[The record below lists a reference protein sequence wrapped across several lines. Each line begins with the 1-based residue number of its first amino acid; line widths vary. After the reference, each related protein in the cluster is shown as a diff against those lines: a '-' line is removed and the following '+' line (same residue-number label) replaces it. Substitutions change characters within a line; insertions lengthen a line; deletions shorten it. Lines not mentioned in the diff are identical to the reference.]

1 MRWLQ
6 EGLSAGAEPNV
17 TQRLRQYERRERII
31 LWTGASLGGLIAL
44 FAAIEF
50 SRESDLP
57 AWLLPV
63 VPLLIIVS
71 GGFAAAARIR
81 FEAAAE
87 LLTRGIGDQT
97 FAEDDYLPDDLLGW
111 PILAEFTYVWHVRL
125 AGLAGLALVTI
136 VIWSAVIGPERTES
150 VGPPA
155 DPTAI
160 TSTAITSTATP
171 TTTPLDGLL
180 GDADC
185 NHKTNETDALFLLQ
199 FQNGLIPTLP
209 CPENGDVNGTGTT
222 NSLDAIL
229 ILQLTSGLISS
240 LPP

>member
-6 EGLSAGAEPNV
+6 ERLSAGAEPNV
-17 TQRLRQYERRERII
+17 RQRLRQYERRERII
-31 LWTGASLGGLIAL
+31 LWTGAGLGGLIAL

-57 AWLLPV
+57 AWLLPI

-81 FEAAAE
+81 FESAAE
-87 LLTRGIGDQT
+87 LLTRGIADQT

-111 PILAEFTYVWHVRL
+111 PIFAEFTYVWHVRL
-125 AGLAGLALVTI
+125 AGLAGLALAGMV
-136 VIWSAVIGPERTES
+136 VWSAVIGPEPTES
-150 VGPPA
+150 VAPPT

-160 TSTAITSTATP
+160 MNTATP
-171 TTTPLDGLL
+171 TTTPLDGLT
-180 GDADC
+180 GDAGCSHSVDQ
-185 NHKTNETDALFLLQ
+185 TDALLLLH

-209 CPENGDVNGTGTT
+209 CPENGDVNGNGTT
-222 NSLDAIL
+222 NSIDAAL
-229 ILQLTSGLISS
+229 ILQFTSGLISN